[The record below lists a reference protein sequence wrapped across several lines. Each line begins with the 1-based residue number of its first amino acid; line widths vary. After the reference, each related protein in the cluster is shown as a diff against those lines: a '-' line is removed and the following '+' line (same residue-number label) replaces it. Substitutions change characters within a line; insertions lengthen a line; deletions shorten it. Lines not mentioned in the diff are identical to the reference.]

1 MQELLKLV
9 PLSGTRRVLDDA
21 AASRMA
27 NLAGA
32 DGSED
37 EETESPESLRLS
49 NAKYG
54 RGMCE
59 NVSP

>member
-1 MQELLKLV
+1 MKLA

-37 EETESPESLRLS
+37 EETESPESMPLVD
-49 NAKYG
+49 AKYRRG
-54 RGMCE
+54 RK